1 MLKIFSFILL
11 GQKTFTNNKEETGV
25 INW

>member
-25 INW
+25 IN